1 MDNPFQEFAI
11 KKILKQN
18 DHNCYRDD
26 KDDFDT
32 PSRNTFIALFFV
44 TLAVGALLCYNGY
57 LMVKT
62 KRVPKNVPLTMFLC
76 CATVTILGKFSKS
89 ILYF

>member
-1 MDNPFQEFAI
+1 MEDPFQEFAI

-18 DHNCYRDD
+18 AHDCYQDD
-26 KDDFDT
+26 KDDFDP
-32 PSRNTFIALFFV
+32 PSRKTFIALFFV
-44 TLAVGALLCYNGY
+44 TLAVGTLLSYNGY

-76 CATVTILGKFSKS
+76 CATTTILGKFSLL
-89 ILYF
+89 ILYL